1 MEEVRPQ
8 ADWMKVISYRHRKG
22 VLMEEENGVELSLL
36 LHGTVM
42 STYKYISIKYLGEL
56 MPSVGGYLQH
66 GQDWADCIR

>member
-1 MEEVRPQ
+1 ME
-8 ADWMKVISYRHRKG
+8 K
-22 VLMEEENGVELSLL
+22 ENGVELSLL